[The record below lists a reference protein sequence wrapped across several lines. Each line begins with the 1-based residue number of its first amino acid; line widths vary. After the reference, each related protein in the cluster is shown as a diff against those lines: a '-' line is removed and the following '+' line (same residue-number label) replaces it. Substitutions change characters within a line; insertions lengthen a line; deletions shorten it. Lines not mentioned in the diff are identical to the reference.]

1 MSNQK
6 FDKKLLLTLTMT
18 SIRPFLSAYVN
29 GNDKYSTFFI
39 ILMALG
45 PFGFCDTD
53 VIFYVYVYVLPLLS
67 SKHKNQRILTILI
80 ICYVR

>member
-1 MSNQK
+1 
-6 FDKKLLLTLTMT
+6 
-18 SIRPFLSAYVN
+18 
-29 GNDKYSTFFI
+29 
-39 ILMALG
+39 MAPA

-80 ICYVR
+80 ICYTSTLCDESVIRQIMTHMS